1 MTKLN
6 WKLLINMSGKIYIV
20 GIGPGSKEYLTLKA
34 VVCVKDSD
42 YTVGSTRAIELFS
55 DVKNTIAFNVKELLD
70 KLEEGVDLA
79 IDGNTVS
86 ILSTGDPGFSGVLN
100 TVLRISKEKG
110 FPHENIEVIPG
121 ISSLQLAAARN
132 HIQWDS
138 ANVMTFHGRE
148 NIEDILE
155 VINNGKVTIA
165 LPSRKVKDMAQFL
178 LDNGVSENRQV
189 TVCERLS
196 YPDEKIV
203 STSLKNIAQSEFT
216 YMCIMVIESK
226 N

>member
-1 MTKLN
+1 M
-6 WKLLINMSGKIYIV
+6 
-20 GIGPGSKEYLTLKA
+20 
-34 VVCVKDSD
+34 
-42 YTVGSTRAIELFS
+42 FS

-100 TVLRISKEKG
+100 TVLRISTEKG

-155 VINNGKVTIA
+155 VINNGKITIA

-178 LDNGVSENRQV
+178 LDNGVDENRPV

-216 YMCIMVIESK
+216 YMCIMVIESEK
-226 N
+226 

>member
-1 MTKLN
+1 MKSLKEKLIEYA
-6 WKLLINMSGKIYIV
+6 KSDIYPMHMPGHKRNM
-20 GIGPGSKEYLTLKA
+20 A
-34 VVCVKDSD
+34 
-42 YTVGSTRAIELFS
+42 LFS

-100 TVLRISKEKG
+100 TVLRISTEKG

-155 VINNGKVTIA
+155 VINNGKITIA

-178 LDNGVSENRQV
+178 LDNGVDENRPV

-216 YMCIMVIESK
+216 YMCIMVIESEK
-226 N
+226 

>member
-1 MTKLN
+1 
-6 WKLLINMSGKIYIV
+6 MSGKIFII
-20 GIGPGSKEYLTLKA
+20 GIGPGAEEYLTIKA
-34 VVCVKDSD
+34 VECVKSCD
-42 YTVGSTRAIELFS
+42 YTVGSTRAIDLFS
-55 DVKNTIAFNVKELLD
+55 DVKNTIAFNVKDLVD
-70 KLEEGVDLA
+70 KLKEGVDLA
-79 IDGNTVS
+79 VKGNSVA

-100 TVLRISKEKG
+100 TVLRISDEKG
-110 FPHENIEVIPG
+110 FPKEDIEVIPG

-132 HIQWDS
+132 HIQWDN

-148 NIEDILE
+148 NIEDILK
-155 VINNGKVTIA
+155 VIDNGKVTIA

-178 LDNGVSENRQV
+178 LDNGVSQNHQV

-203 STSLKNIAQSEFT
+203 STTLKNIATSEFT
-216 YMCIMVIESK
+216 YMCIMIIESK

>member
-1 MTKLN
+1 
-6 WKLLINMSGKIYIV
+6 MSGKIFII
-20 GIGPGSKEYLTLKA
+20 GIGPGAEEYLTIKA
-34 VVCVKDSD
+34 VECVKSCD
-42 YTVGSTRAIELFS
+42 YTVGSTRAIDLFS
-55 DVKNTIAFNVKELLD
+55 DVKNTIAFNVKDLVD
-70 KLEEGVDLA
+70 KLKEGVDLA
-79 IDGNTVS
+79 VKGNSVA

-100 TVLRISKEKG
+100 TVLRISDEKG
-110 FPHENIEVIPG
+110 FPKEDIEVIPG

-132 HIQWDS
+132 HIQWDN

-148 NIEDILE
+148 NIEDILK
-155 VINNGKVTIA
+155 VIDNGKVTIA

-178 LDNGVSENRQV
+178 LDNGVSQNHQV

-203 STSLKNIAQSEFT
+203 STTLKNIATSEFT
-216 YMCIMVIESK
+216 YMFIMIIESK

>member
-1 MTKLN
+1 M
-6 WKLLINMSGKIYIV
+6 INMDGKIFII
-20 GIGPGSKEYLTLKA
+20 GIGPGSEEYLTLKA
-34 VVCVKDSD
+34 VDCVKNCD
-42 YTVGSTRAIELFS
+42 YTVGSTRTIDLFR
-55 DVKNTIAFNVKELLD
+55 DVKNTIAFNVKDLVD
-70 KLEEGVDLA
+70 KLEEGVELA
-79 IDGNTVS
+79 ISGNSVA

-100 TVLRISKEKG
+100 TVLRISKEKS
-110 FPHENIEVIPG
+110 FPKENIEVIPG

-155 VINNGKVTIA
+155 VINNGKITIA

-178 LDNGVSENRQV
+178 LDNGVNENRQV

-203 STSLKNIAQSEFT
+203 STSLKNIATSEFT
-216 YMCIMVIESK
+216 YMCIMIISNE